1 MSSPSSP
8 ETAPALLAI
17 HLDLVGGLAGD
28 MFVAALLDALPALAP
43 PLFAALAAVQP
54 AGEGAPALTTTQQGG
69 LRAARFGLTPAP
81 RPRSLARPAL
91 AAAHGSRYGDLRD
104 GLAGA
109 ALDDATKRESLAL
122 LDLLG
127 STEAEV
133 HGIALADVH
142 FHELADWDSL
152 LDVVAAGFIAARL
165 RDAHWS
171 ASAVPLGGGTV
182 KTAHGVL
189 PVPAPATAR
198 LLVGYPCR
206 DDGIGGE
213 RVTPT
218 GAAIL
223 RHLVPAAQCAAPR
236 PGGTLVALGLGAGT
250 RVLPGLPNVA
260 RALVFRR
267 AVGAQAGPSTDTVAT
282 IGFDVD
288 DMTGEEIALA
298 AERLRTV
305 DGVLDVSVGTRI
317 GKKGRPL
324 SDFRVLARTAC
335 VEGIAEACFAQT
347 STLGLRLGETQRRVL
362 ARSQVDAELRV
373 KVAQRPDGTRTA
385 KSEHDDVR
393 DADTLAERRRLGSE
407 AEQRALRERG

>member
-8 ETAPALLAI
+8 EAAPESLAI

-54 AGEGAPALTTTQQGG
+54 HGEGTPVLTSTQQAG
-69 LRAARFGLTPAP
+69 LRAARFGLTPARVP
-81 RPRSLARPAL
+81 RPMAL
-91 AAAHGSRYGDLRD
+91 ALPPAHGSRYADLRD
-104 GLAGA
+104 RLAAA
-109 ALDDATKRESLAL
+109 ALDDATKREALAL

-127 STEAEV
+127 TTEAEV
-133 HGIALADVH
+133 HGIALAQVH

-165 RDAHWS
+165 RDAYWS

-182 KTAHGVL
+182 KTAHGLL

-206 DDGIGGE
+206 DDGVGGE

-223 RHLVPAAQCAAPR
+223 RHLVPAARGGAPR
-236 PGGTLVALGLGAGT
+236 PPGTLVALGLGAGT
-250 RVLPGLPNVA
+250 RVLPGMPNVT

-267 AVGAQAGPSTDTVAT
+267 DAQAHAAAGSDTVT
-282 IGFDVD
+282 TVGFDVD

-298 AERLRTV
+298 AERLRAV
-305 DGVLDVSVGTRI
+305 AGVLDVSVGSRI

-324 SDFRVLARTAC
+324 ADFRVLAQPAS
-335 VEGIAEACFAQT
+335 VEQVAAACFAQT
-347 STLGLRLGETQRRVL
+347 TTLGLRVGETQRRVL
-362 ARSQVDAELRV
+362 ARTCVGAGPGV
-373 KVAQRPDGTRTA
+373 KVAQRPDGARTA
-385 KSEHDDVR
+385 KAEHDDVR
-393 DADTLAERRRLGSE
+393 DAGTLAERRRLRGN
-407 AEQRALRERG
+407 AEQRALGEGE